1 MTVLGRMFGLEERS
15 YPPVSV
21 PPPSAGSWGQGMVW
35 NAWGPGAVSTDSA
48 MRLTSVFA
56 CLRLLSEAISTLP
69 IDTFVREGGT
79 RRAFR
84 PRPDYL
90 SFQPPQGSRINYL
103 SQVMLSLLTD
113 GNAFVATTRDEM
125 GEPTDLFVLDPAS
138 VKVGKRGRTRGYT
151 VTDGGTE
158 YPLDPDMDVMHIQ
171 GMTLPG
177 EVRGISPIG
186 YARDAIG
193 LGLAA
198 QQFGRA
204 FFENGALPGAVLEAP
219 NGMSEA
225 AVKRWQQTWNG
236 GHQGVGN
243 AHRLGVLT
251 EGAKFSKVSVN
262 PNDSQFL
269 ETRQFQVPDVA
280 RIFGVP
286 PHLIADASNS
296 TSWGSG
302 LAEQNVAFGQ
312 FSLRPWIERIED
324 AHNRLLTTHGL
335 PDVFVKL
342 NIDALLRSSTKD
354 RYEAHALGITNG
366 FKTINEARQD
376 EDLPP
381 LPDGD
386 VFPGGADTK
395 SGRALSV
402 VEMVQKVY
410 LGVGTV
416 VTADEAREMLN
427 AAGAGLTGPGPTE
440 GGKP

>member
-15 YPPVSV
+15 YAPVSV
-21 PPPSAGSWGQGMVW
+21 PPPSSGSWEQGMVW

-79 RRAFR
+79 RRVYR
-84 PRPDYL
+84 PRPEYL
-90 SFQPPQGSRINYL
+90 SFQPPLGSRINYL

-113 GNAFVATTRDEM
+113 GNAFVAVTRDDL
-125 GEPTDLFVLDPAS
+125 GDPTDLAVLDPCA
-138 VKVGKRGRTRGYT
+138 VDVAKRGNTRRYT
-151 VTDGGTE
+151 VTAGGRP

-177 EVRGISPIG
+177 AVRGISPIG

-198 QQFGRA
+198 QQYGRS

-225 AVKRWQQTWNG
+225 AVKRWQATWNG

-251 EGAKFSKVSVN
+251 EGAKFSKVSVE
-262 PNDSQFL
+262 PNDAQFL

-335 PDVFVKL
+335 PDVFMKL

-354 RYEAHALGITNG
+354 RYEAHALGIESR
-366 FKTINEARQD
+366 FKTPNEARRD
-376 EDLPP
+376 EDMPP
-381 LPDGD
+381 I
-386 VFPGGADTK
+386 PGGDRFPAPP
-395 SGRALSV
+395 A
-402 VEMVQKVY
+402 
-410 LGVGTV
+410 
-416 VTADEAREMLN
+416 
-427 AAGAGLTGPGPTE
+427 PE
-440 GGKP
+440 GGMA